1 MPISNIIKAISAA
14 NAAKNAAKI
23 PSWHGYVFKT
33 TTGLTE
39 EEIAAGKYKLVFVK
53 ANGDQYVFQ
62 WDGVAD
68 FTYLGFIENDD
79 GALGDDTPVPGTT
92 LVFDADLLEAVAANS
107 WESGAQAT
115 YETRRTAG
123 SNW

>member
-23 PSWHGYVFKT
+23 PSWHGYVWKT

-53 ANGDQYVFQ
+53 ANGDQYVYE

-68 FTYLGFIENDD
+68 YTYLGYIANDEGALDD
-79 GALGDDTPVPGTT
+79 GDPVPGTT
-92 LVFDADLLEAVAANS
+92 LAFDPDFLEAISANN
-107 WESGAQAT
+107 WESGAQET
-115 YETRRTAG
+115 YDARRTAG

>member
-23 PSWHGYVFKT
+23 PSWHGYVWKT

-39 EEIAAGKYKLVFVK
+39 DEIAAGKYKLVFVK
-53 ANGDQYVFQ
+53 ANGDQYVYE

-68 FTYLGFIENDD
+68 FTYLGYVVNDD
-79 GALGDDTPVPGTT
+79 GKLGTGDPVPGTT
-92 LVFDADLLEAVAANS
+92 LVLYPDFLEAVAANN

-115 YETRRTAG
+115 YDARRTAG
-123 SNW
+123 TNW